1 VNGRPVAEDRL
12 PAVVLDEPLSL
23 WGGFDTATGRII
35 DRRHPQVGSEL
46 AGHVV
51 VMPSGRGSSSSSSVL
66 AEAIRVGTAPAAIL
80 LLEPDEIL
88 SLGAL
93 VAEELYGRTCP
104 VLVLEAEAY
113 RSIRSG
119 DTVAI
124 GPDGGVDVSAT
135 RPTAGRGPAGA
146 GR

>member
-1 VNGRPVAEDRL
+1 MNGRSVAEDRL

-23 WGGFDTATGRII
+23 WGGFDPATGRIV
-35 DRRHPQVGSEL
+35 DRRHPQVGTEL

-66 AEAIRVGTAPAAIL
+66 VEAIRVGTAPAAIL

-104 VLVLEAEAY
+104 VIVLEAEAY
-113 RSIRSG
+113 GSIRSG
-119 DTVAI
+119 DLVDI
-124 GPDGGVDVSAT
+124 DPDGRVEVSA
-135 RPTAGRGPAGA
+135 RK
-146 GR
+146 

>member
-1 VNGRPVAEDRL
+1 MTGRPVTEGR
-12 PAVVLDEPLSL
+12 PTAVVLDEPLSL
-23 WGGFDTATGRII
+23 WGGFDPATGRII
-35 DRRHPQVGSEL
+35 DRRHPQAGTEL

-66 AEAIRVGTAPAAIL
+66 AEAIRAGTAPAAFL

-104 VLVLEAEAY
+104 VVVLEAEAY
-113 RSIRSG
+113 RSIRTG
-119 DTVAI
+119 DVVTI
-124 GPDGGVDVSAT
+124 PSHPG
-135 RPTAGRGPAGA
+135 
-146 GR
+146 